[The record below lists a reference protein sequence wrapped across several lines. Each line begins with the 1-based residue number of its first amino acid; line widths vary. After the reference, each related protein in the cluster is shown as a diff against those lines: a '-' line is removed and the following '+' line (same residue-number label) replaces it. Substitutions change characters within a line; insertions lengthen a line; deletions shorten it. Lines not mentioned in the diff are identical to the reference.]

1 MHHEDKPIFCRKSPE
16 FTVSGLFL
24 HAFLDTKNLLLPGSH
39 DGHFFWSRVEL
50 AERHRMTVSQQYA
63 DRHAEHAGLQG
74 GLFDMLKCFET
85 NELLHLRQVFES
97 VGLGLFQDRY
107 PLAVSTC

>member
-1 MHHEDKPIFCRKSPE
+1 MHRKDKPIFCRKPPD
-16 FTVSGLFL
+16 FTVSGVFL
-24 HAFLDTKNLLLPGSH
+24 HTLLGTKNLLLPGRH

-50 AERHRMTVSQQYA
+50 AERHRMAVSQQYA

-85 NELLHLRQVFES
+85 NELLHLGQMFES
-97 VGLGLFQDRY
+97 VGLALFQDRY
-107 PLAVSTC
+107 PLAVSTY